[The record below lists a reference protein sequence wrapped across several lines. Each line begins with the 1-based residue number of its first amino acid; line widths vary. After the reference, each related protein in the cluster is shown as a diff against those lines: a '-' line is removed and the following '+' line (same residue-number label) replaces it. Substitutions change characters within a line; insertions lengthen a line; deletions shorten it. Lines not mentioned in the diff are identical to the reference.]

1 MSGLHVFIN
10 CMINYKYFEG
20 FFVVFNIQQAQ
31 EDLEQQRYFIIMQIS
46 FIIVSKMSRIIA
58 LKIFAQGKERKKEKR
73 KEKKVKEQKEKEF

>member
-1 MSGLHVFIN
+1 
-10 CMINYKYFEG
+10 
-20 FFVVFNIQQAQ
+20 
-31 EDLEQQRYFIIMQIS
+31 MQIS